1 MSHKVGVKLSTKLTL
16 ITALLITLTVLIS
29 IFITL
34 YFGNQIANDSVS
46 KKLNGSHLIQQE
58 FNQQKLRQLELVS
71 LVVASDPAFT
81 AYVAQTIFD
90 LENNQQADIASIA
103 DLLLERK
110 QQFGFDVAIIASA
123 EGQQIARSD
132 QAMATPRNL
141 TEIQLMKTAL
151 DALLPV
157 SGYWSDG
164 ERIYQAAVV
173 PLARGRNLIGF
184 LITGLIVNDQLAN
197 DIAKLSGTEVMI
209 LSEKEQSFRPIA
221 STLDIDLNK
230 ALIDQLNQLS
240 SANQFKAGE
249 KFNLKLNELDLANQF
264 DLLTQLKD
272 QQIYLLNGVSVDQT
286 LAPFIK
292 LRNILLLA
300 GIAIILISLL
310 MARLFVNRSLAPL
323 SKMSAATRQIS
334 YGNYSAVLPTKVGRD
349 LADFNGSINQLV
361 QTLRGRD
368 ALASHMIEL
377 SKKSHH
383 AVDKLHNPTKVLI
396 EPGKIINNRFEIIKS
411 LGVGGMGAVFQAFDQ
426 ELDEVVALK
435 VLKTKQANESDIN
448 QFKDE
453 IKVARRISHPNVVR
467 IHDFGQLANNVFI
480 SMEYVQGYTLEQL
493 LKFTKKLRPL
503 AAKHAALHICEGLK
517 AAHESGVIHKDLKPA
532 NIIVELDSSI
542 KLMDFGIASID
553 NIISGQR
560 SNAMV
565 GGTAAYIAPEQA
577 LGKGSDERTDIY
589 SLGVLLMEMFIGQ
602 RPFYATND
610 QDLMIKHV
618 NEEPLP
624 ISYQWA
630 DAPKDLEKLIQDCL
644 AKEPKDRPQ
653 SVQVVLSRLKQI
665 QFNN

>member
-1 MSHKVGVKLSTKLTL
+1 MSNKVGMKLSTKLTL
-16 ITALLITLTVLIS
+16 ITALLITLTVLVS

-34 YFGNQIANDSVS
+34 YFGNQIANESVS

-90 LENNQQADIASIA
+90 LENDQQADIASIA

-141 TEIQLMKTAL
+141 TEIQLMKTAM

-610 QDLMIKHV
+610 QDLMMKHV